1 MIELLAEILFG
12 RHGNATPCL
21 LHGWSAPEDS
31 FTWSVGRESRLQI
44 PLPSVPAGRELILE
58 LDLNPFVAPGITHGQ
73 RLTIEVN
80 GVRIGEDFIAGEGAV
95 AYRIPAQA
103 LGSSMLLVV
112 LQHPDARRP
121 IDLGFNSDGRE
132 LGFML
137 HAASILAV
145 PPEPAFTPHA
155 LPPLDL
161 PDVTD
166 TEALKSALHARTGQS
181 AADLMLNFESL
192 GHNCEF
198 GIMQRQCG
206 AEPLGLLR
214 FVGITLPDLLRGLDC
229 GFADVGHDRWLRV
242 YLHEGKR
249 REFLVSDVR
258 HNFSFHSFQ
267 FEDETTAERVRAEQG
282 ARLRFY
288 HQRFKDVLET
298 GDRLFVFQRAGML
311 LAAHML
317 PLLTLLRTYGPNALL
332 FVTEGGAHPPGT
344 VAQIGHGFYHGYT
357 SRMAPGEDVG
367 RGDLRAWLS
376 ICANAQKLWREQM
389 GQARWPLPST

>member
-1 MIELLAEILFG
+1 MIEPLAEVLFG
-12 RHGNATPCL
+12 RHGNAGPCL
-21 LHGWSAPEDS
+21 LHGWSAPEDG
-31 FTWSVGRESRLQI
+31 FTWSIGRESRLQI
-44 PLPSVPAGRELILE
+44 PLSSVPSGRDLILE
-58 LDLNPFVAPGITHGQ
+58 LSLNPFVAPGVTQGQ
-73 RLTIEVN
+73 RLTITVN
-80 GVRIGEDFIAGEGAV
+80 GVPVGEDFIAGEDAV
-95 AYRIPAQA
+95 AYRLPAAA
-103 LGSSMLLVV
+103 LGSSSLLIE

-121 IDLGFNSDGRE
+121 VDLGFNADGRE

-145 PPEPAFTPHA
+145 PPEPAFTPRL

-161 PDVTD
+161 PDVPD
-166 TEALKSALHARTGQS
+166 TEALKSALHARLGQT
-181 AADLMLNFESL
+181 AAELMLNFESL

-242 YLHEGKR
+242 FLHDGPR

-282 ARLRFY
+282 VKLRFY
-288 HQRFKDVLET
+288 HQRFTEVLRT
-298 GDRLFVFQRAGML
+298 GDRLFVFQRPRAL

-317 PLLTLLRTYGPNALL
+317 PLLTLLRAYGPNALL
-332 FVTEGGAHPPGT
+332 FVTEGGEHPPGA
-344 VAQIGHGFYHGYT
+344 VAQIGRSLYQGFT
-357 SRMAPGEDVG
+357 SRLAPGEDVG

-376 ICANAQKLWREQM
+376 ICANAYTMWREQM
-389 GQARWPLPST
+389 GTGRSPHEA